1 MKSAMKSAS
10 ESTLDSW
17 NLKASEDLSE
27 DTWSSIDGSGYGSDF
42 EAWGLDES
50 SWFDLRGRVGGG
62 QAAAKRQK
70 FEQSVLS
77 TLKKTFKACLMHRAR
92 LSKLVEAW
100 FLCPQ
105 GPPAVKIRQGVTC
118 SFALFRYRV
127 SRIQL

>member
-10 ESTLDSW
+10 ESALDSW

-27 DTWSSIDGSGYGSDF
+27 DTWSSIDGSCYGSDF

-50 SWFDLRGRVGGG
+50 SWFDLRGGVGGG

-77 TLKKTFKACLMHRAR
+77 LKENLQGMLDALGKIEQTGGCLVSLPARSASCENKTRCDL
-92 LSKLVEAW
+92 
-100 FLCPQ
+100 
-105 GPPAVKIRQGVTC
+105 
-118 SFALFRYRV
+118 
-127 SRIQL
+127 QLRFV